1 MKNEDDDVD
10 DELSKSLRDVEE
22 GNDGDWGDWEGSGN
36 WEENQTST
44 SKQTRVSN
52 QQMSSNSKP
61 VRKPVRRRS
70 KKPDYFG
77 ELGMVPT
84 IKKPMTKK
92 VVKSQSLRP
101 GTSLWLSLLL
111 SCHTNTFV
119 YTSTTGMNSRFAVDE
134 KSAQDAISGWD
145 VDAVSEESGWMQDG
159 VFDDE

>member
-1 MKNEDDDVD
+1 MKNEDD
-10 DELSKSLRDVEE
+10 ELTKSLRDVEE
-22 GNDGDWGDWEGSGN
+22 GNDGGDWGDWEGSGN
-36 WEENQTST
+36 WEETST
-44 SKQTRVSN
+44 STTSTSTQRVSN
-52 QQMSSNSKP
+52 QQTSSSVSKP

-119 YTSTTGMNSRFAVDE
+119 YTSTTGMNSRFAADE

>member
-1 MKNEDDDVD
+1 MKNEEDDVD

-101 GTSLWLSLLL
+101 GTSLWIVAFFSP
-111 SCHTNTFV
+111 
-119 YTSTTGMNSRFAVDE
+119 STPVTQTHNNNNNRYEFE
-134 KSAQDAISGWD
+134 ICCR
-145 VDAVSEESGWMQDG
+145 
-159 VFDDE
+159 

>member
-101 GTSLWLSLLL
+101 GTSLWIVAFFSP
-111 SCHTNTFV
+111 
-119 YTSTTGMNSRFAVDE
+119 STPVTQTHNNNNNRYEFE
-134 KSAQDAISGWD
+134 ICCR
-145 VDAVSEESGWMQDG
+145 
-159 VFDDE
+159 

>member
-1 MKNEDDDVD
+1 MCIGACLRRLFGRKKVKNEEDDVD

-101 GTSLWLSLLL
+101 G
-111 SCHTNTFV
+111 
-119 YTSTTGMNSRFAVDE
+119 MNSRFAVDE